1 MGYCFGPTY
10 TLSSTVASCEW
21 SLVRSGLLSTT
32 RLRELNIGSITE
44 TFFALVAMAWFP
56 QTNF

>member
-1 MGYCFGPTY
+1 
-10 TLSSTVASCEW
+10 VASCEW